1 MRRLTVL
8 FLLFLFCFSLSGCG
22 EKPAYTDYTGYLTSG
37 SSADPS
43 ASSAPAA
50 APGSAPDST
59 QQAIVPV
66 VPTASPTP
74 AGTTQAGGEAQD
86 FANVVTIVST
96 PGPATVPA
104 GAYVPAY
111 TPVPTPLPTPAP
123 TPVPTQAPNL
133 VRITKSP
140 TSETVEEGGSA
151 MFIAYAEN
159 YDSIVWITVSP
170 DKQTSYEIGDARRQ
184 FGNLGISGQGTST
197 LSLSNIPYEMNG
209 WRIQAYFTGNGG
221 PLYTA
226 GAYLTVIPA
235 GGGPAIYPG
244 TATGTESYAKA
255 LAQQAYSDISFY
267 ASADGYSVGALS
279 DYSYSNAVADFT
291 VTVSN
296 GRCRIIGE
304 FKAYYYG
311 DTNYG
316 YGPVHALVYDAYGTL
331 TRSEHLTDKN
341 MSYYYSILD
350 SNKG

>member
-22 EKPAYTDYTGYLTSG
+22 EKPTYTDYTGYLTSG
-37 SSADPS
+37 NSADSS
-43 ASSAPAA
+43 ASSAPTAV
-50 APGSAPDST
+50 PDLA

-66 VPTASPTP
+66 VPTASLVP
-74 AGTTQAGGEAQD
+74 AGSTQPGGEAQD

-96 PGPATVPA
+96 PGPVTVPA
-104 GAYVPAY
+104 GAAAPAY
-111 TPVPTPLPTPAP
+111 TPVPTPVPTPAP
-123 TPVPTQAPNL
+123 TPAPNL

-235 GGGPAIYPG
+235 GGGG
-244 TATGTESYAKA
+244 TGVYTGALTDTESYAKA

-267 ASADGYSVGALS
+267 ATADRYSVGALA

-316 YGPVHALVYDAYGTL
+316 YGPVHALVYDATGTL